1 MEGAWIAP
9 DAKRP
14 RRRFPGAVAIPT
26 SDLVVAVVVT
36 AIVVPSAS
44 ATVSI
49 VAPAVLVIISPLT
62 TVLII
67 ALVVVVTVIVII
79 APATIVV
86 TTIVVGAVV
95 VPTVVVGTV
104 VTDVLRA
111 DDRHVAVLVAS
122 RALNDDVAVLVARL
136 TLVDRPAVSVVADL
150 IPAATV
156 HLVVGAAVGAVINA
170 VYRAGAAAT
179 HNYVG
184 DAAGSLRVRAGLTAP
199 SLVAGGSLCAEG
211 REGRESRERYA
222 NDQKLH
228 KNILGVNGLPV
239 ILVVLHLLLLL
250 LLTFLQILFLL
261 LLSPFPLLV
270 ICARAARAENRERPI
285 AVTTRTL
292 DHDVA
297 ARINSAALVD
307 RVVVPALAYL
317 VPRSIIAAVY
327 ILTRIRIRAAEDDVT
342 DTVGCLVVGATIVAI
357 VGVAVTHR
365 LGAVDAQIAVH
376 TTARALHDDVAVTV
390 LYATLVDRPG
400 SIATDHG
407 PRSVPDCDL
416 IRAGNA
422 AAYGLRVQGRCRGE
436 ARERQ
441 CDG

>member
-1 MEGAWIAP
+1 MPSDPAEDIYRLRFAAFAMEGAWIAP

-14 RRRFPGAVAIPT
+14 RRRFPGAVAIPS

-36 AIVVPSAS
+36 VVVVPSAS

-49 VAPAVLVIISPLT
+49 VAPAALVITAPLT

-79 APATIVV
+79 APA
-86 TTIVVGAVV
+86 TIVVGAVV

-156 HLVVGAAVGAVINA
+156 HLVVGAAFGAVINA

-222 NDQKLH
+222 NDHKLH

-297 ARINSAALVD
+297 ARINRAALVD

-317 VPRSIIAAVY
+317 APRSIIAAVY

-342 DTVGCLVVGATIVAI
+342 DTVGRLVIGATAVAI

-376 TTARALHDDVAVTV
+376 TTARALHNYVAV
-390 LYATLVDRPG
+390 
-400 SIATDHG
+400 
-407 PRSVPDCDL
+407 
-416 IRAGNA
+416 
-422 AAYGLRVQGRCRGE
+422 
-436 ARERQ
+436 
-441 CDG
+441 